1 MAATT
6 EDLAREALGLVEV
19 DPRRAA
25 VLAAQAM
32 TGAHQSHEKAAE
44 SVAARAQGLAA
55 FYLEDLDASVA
66 FLRIAIRLGRQARS
80 TQLAAE
86 ARMTLAFV
94 LMWRGRSATAI
105 RMIDSAVGVLHGV
118 NRARA
123 HVQRG
128 AILQQAGRFDEALV
142 DYRTGLPVLRKAH
155 DDRWAARVYVNRGLG
170 RAHRGQFVAAE
181 KDIRNA
187 LRLWDGLNLALSV
200 AIGIH
205 NLGYVQVL
213 RGNVPSALAY
223 FDQAETRFRQLGSQV
238 SPLLRDRAELLL
250 SVRLVSEAREAAE
263 RAITECLREQR
274 HSILPEARLL
284 LARAEQLGGDVGGAL
299 QQARTAARELDGLGH
314 AELAA
319 LARVLVLTYELTG
332 DSPRIR
338 TAELERAIAGTG
350 GLWPDVALEA
360 RLVAGQRELDRGR
373 ADRAVTQLSQA
384 GLSRRRGAATLRAR
398 AWYAQALLHQ
408 AAGNRAAAR
417 SAARTGLRILD
428 DHAAAIAATDM
439 RAHVAG
445 HRVDLASLGL
455 GLAIEDGSARQAFAW
470 AEIGRASH
478 LHNAPAGRQDEAL
491 SDALSELRIVT
502 RDIDESRTAGRP
514 TGALRARQV
523 GLERQIRD
531 HQRRQ
536 RASHLG
542 VAVAP
547 SVADLSA
554 ALRGAAVVEY
564 VALGE
569 QLRVITVVDGH
580 VRMRELGPWAP
591 VLDLA
596 DRLPFAL
603 HRLARRSASKPSREA
618 AHSLLRA
625 TVAELDRMLL
635 GSAPNVGDRP
645 LLVVPTGR
653 LQWLPWSVLP
663 SCAGRPVTVA
673 PSATLWHGAITRRAR
688 RGAVVV
694 AAGPGLPGA
703 RAEAEAVAS
712 IYGVKPLV
720 GEMATVES
728 VAANLDGAALAHLA
742 THGRVRADNP
752 QFGSLSLADGPLMIY
767 DLEKLRRTP
776 HTVVVA
782 ACDAGRPVVPV
793 GDELLGLTASL
804 LAQGTSQL
812 VASVLPILDTETWP
826 LMVAFHDRL
835 RGGETVATALAS
847 AQLEVASRGFEG
859 MATAAGFLCFGAG
872 FTRPNVARGT
882 R

>member
-32 TGAHQSHEKAAE
+32 TGAHQAHEKAAE

-319 LARVLVLTYELTG
+319 LARVLVLTYELTS

-470 AEIGRASH
+470 AEVGRASH

-531 HQRRQ
+531 HQRHQ
-536 RASHLG
+536 RAGHLG
-542 VAVAP
+542 VVAAP

-554 ALRGAAVVEY
+554 ALRGDAV
-564 VALGE
+564 GE

-703 RAEAEAVAS
+703 RAEAEA
-712 IYGVKPLV
+712 
-720 GEMATVES
+720 
-728 VAANLDGAALAHLA
+728 
-742 THGRVRADNP
+742 
-752 QFGSLSLADGPLMIY
+752 
-767 DLEKLRRTP
+767 
-776 HTVVVA
+776 
-782 ACDAGRPVVPV
+782 
-793 GDELLGLTASL
+793 
-804 LAQGTSQL
+804 
-812 VASVLPILDTETWP
+812 
-826 LMVAFHDRL
+826 
-835 RGGETVATALAS
+835 
-847 AQLEVASRGFEG
+847 
-859 MATAAGFLCFGAG
+859 
-872 FTRPNVARGT
+872 
-882 R
+882 

>member
-25 VLAAQAM
+25 GLAAQAM
-32 TGAHQSHEKAAE
+32 AGAHQSHEKAAE

-55 FYLEDLDASVA
+55 FYLEDLDASLA
-66 FLRIAIRLGRQARS
+66 FLRMAIRFARQAGS
-80 TQLAAE
+80 TELAAE

-118 NRARA
+118 DRARA

-128 AILQQAGRFDEALV
+128 AILQQAGRFDEAVV
-142 DYRTGLPVLRKAH
+142 DYRAGLPVLRKAH

-170 RAHRGQFVAAE
+170 RAHRGQFLAAE
-181 KDIRNA
+181 KDIREA

-213 RGNVPSALAY
+213 RGNIPSALAY
-223 FDQAETRFRQLGSQV
+223 FDQAEARFRQLGSQV

-284 LARAEQLGGDVGGAL
+284 LARAEQLGGDLDGAL
-299 QQARTAARELDGLGH
+299 HQARTAARELDGLGH

-319 LARVLVLTYELTG
+319 LARVLVLTYELAG
-332 DSPRIR
+332 DSSRIR

-373 ADRAVTQLSQA
+373 SDRAVTLLTRA

-398 AWYAQALLHQ
+398 GWYAQALLHQ
-408 AAGNRAAAR
+408 ASGNRTAAR
-417 SAARTGLRILD
+417 SSARTGLRILD
-428 DHAAAIAATDM
+428 DYAAAIAATDM

-478 LHNAPAGRQDEAL
+478 LHKAPTAQRDEAL
-491 SDALSELRIVT
+491 SEALSELRIVT
-502 RDIDESRTAGRP
+502 RDIDEARTAGRP
-514 TGALRARQV
+514 TGALHARQL

-531 HQRRQ
+531 HERHQ

-542 VAVAP
+542 AAAAP
-547 SVADLSA
+547 SVADLA
-554 ALRGAAVVEY
+554 EALRGAAVVEY
-564 VALGE
+564 VALDE
-569 QLRVITVVDGH
+569 RLRVITVVDGH
-580 VRMRELGPWAP
+580 VRMRDLGPLAP

-596 DRLPFAL
+596 GRLPFAL

-625 TVAELDRMLL
+625 TVAELDRILL
-635 GSAPNVGDRP
+635 GSAPDLDDRS
-645 LLVVPTGR
+645 LLVVPTGH
-653 LQWLPWSVLP
+653 LQWLPWSALP
-663 SCAGRPVTVA
+663 SCAGRPITVA

-720 GEMATVES
+720 GDMATVES
-728 VAANLDGAALAHLA
+728 VAASLDGAALAHLA

-767 DLEKLRRTP
+767 DLEKLSRTP

-782 ACDAGRPVVPV
+782 ACDAGRPVVPI

-804 LAQGTSQL
+804 LAQGTAQL

-826 LMVAFHDRL
+826 LMVALHDRL

-872 FTRPNVARGT
+872 FTRPSVARSS

>member
-32 TGAHQSHEKAAE
+32 AGAHQSHEKAAE

-66 FLRIAIRLGRQARS
+66 FLRMAIRLARLARS

-94 LMWRGRSATAI
+94 LMWRGRPATAI
-105 RMIDSAVGVLHGV
+105 RMIDSAVGALHGV
-118 NRARA
+118 DRARA

-142 DYRTGLPVLRKAH
+142 DYRAGLPVLRRAR

-170 RAHRGQFVAAE
+170 WAHRGQFVAAE
-181 KDIRNA
+181 KDIREA
-187 LRLWDGLNLALSV
+187 LRLWENLDLALSV

-213 RGNVPSALAY
+213 RGNIPSALAY
-223 FDQAETRFRQLGSQV
+223 FDQAEARFRQLGSQV

-274 HSILPEARLL
+274 QSILPEARLL
-284 LARAEQLGGDVGGAL
+284 LARAEQLDGNLGAAL
-299 QQARTAARELDGLGH
+299 LQARTAARELDSLGH
-314 AELAA
+314 SELAA
-319 LARVLVLTYELTG
+319 LARVLVLTYELAG
-332 DSPRIR
+332 SPSRIR
-338 TAELERAIAGTG
+338 TSDLERAIAGTG

-373 ADRAVTQLSQA
+373 ADRAVPLLARA
-384 GLSRRRGAATLRAR
+384 GGSRRRGTATLRAR
-398 AWYAQALLHQ
+398 AWYAQALMHE
-408 AAGNRAAAR
+408 ANGNRMAAR

-445 HRVDLASLGL
+445 HRVDLATLGL
-455 GLAIEDGSARQAFAW
+455 GLAIEDGSAAQAFAW

-478 LHNAPAGRQDEAL
+478 LHNAPVARRD
-491 SDALSELRIVT
+491 DALSEVLAELRIVS
-502 RDIDESRTAGRP
+502 RDIDEARNVGRP
-514 TGALRARQV
+514 TGALRARQL
-523 GLERQIRD
+523 GLEREIRD

-536 RASHLG
+536 RARQLG
-542 VAVAP
+542 GAVAP
-547 SVADLSA
+547 SLADLA
-554 ALRGAAVVEY
+554 GTLRGAAVVEY
-564 VALGE
+564 VTLAGRLH
-569 QLRVITVVDGH
+569 VITVVDGH
-580 VRMRELGPWAP
+580 VRIRELGPLDP

-596 DRLPFAL
+596 ERLPFAL
-603 HRLARRSASKPSREA
+603 HRLARRSASTASRVA
-618 AHSLLRA
+618 ALSLLRA
-625 TVAELDRMLL
+625 TVADLDRILL
-635 GSAPNVGDRP
+635 APLTEVGDRP
-645 LLVVPTGR
+645 LLVVPTGH

-663 SCAGRPVTVA
+663 SCAGRPITVA
-673 PSATLWHGAITRRAR
+673 PSATLWHAAITRRPR

-712 IYGVKPLV
+712 IYGVKPFV
-720 GEMATVES
+720 GEMATVEA
-728 VAANLDGAALAHLA
+728 VASSLDGAALAHLA
-742 THGRVRADNP
+742 THGRIRADNP
-752 QFGSLSLADGPLMIY
+752 QFGSLGLADGPLMIY
-767 DLEKLRRTP
+767 DLEKLRRVP

-826 LMVAFHDRL
+826 LMVTFHDRL
-835 RGGETVATALAS
+835 RGGEPVAAALAS
-847 AQLEVASRGFEG
+847 AQQELASGGSEG
-859 MATAAGFLCFGAG
+859 IATAAGFLCFGAG
-872 FTRPNVARGT
+872 FIRPSVARSPI
-882 R
+882 